1 MQKSFASVP
10 GKQNGTRECCDWA
23 YESQSMRKST
33 ECCFE
38 LKKKGRHTKWLRE
51 PAIVAEQREGNAV

>member
-1 MQKSFASVP
+1 VQKSFASVP

-23 YESQSMRKST
+23 YESQSMRKSA

-38 LKKKGRHTKWLRE
+38 
-51 PAIVAEQREGNAV
+51 